1 MRNHFLRTVGGSA
14 TVAGPSDP
22 WELTNMLD
30 PLNSPQPFNWF
41 AGRWPTA
48 GDTVQWMSADGTKL
62 FWINGY
68 QSGVIRSAELSTAWD
83 PQTLDLDNVTTSSGI
98 HTTKRIYGL
107 TLKPDGT
114 RLYVTTY
121 DGDIYEHSL
130 STAWDLTTLSTTAT
144 NSFDASAYATAG
156 LKNLKFKP
164 DGTMM
169 FFVHKAAT
177 SPYLID
183 SVQSFT
189 LGTAWSLGGTITHE
203 ESFQVQ
209 SEETNPTAVDFKSDG
224 TEMYITGG
232 SGDTVDQWT
241 LSTAWDISTA
251 GSHKKWS
258 SSFPSAFHSTITYP
272 NSICVSSD
280 GTKVFVGHAQ
290 VSFLT
295 IARFGTAYDASTIS
309 MSFPTNGWFKDSNVL
324 EGTGIYLKSDGT
336 KMYIANHQ
344 EKVHEYS
351 LSTAWDITSASHDY
365 QLSIAT
371 YFADIQGLFFK
382 SDGTKMYTCDVSRK
396 NIEEFALSTAW
407 DLSTTSWTRSLDV
420 SSTVEKPYGLYFK
433 PDGEELYMVDQRYF
447 RIYKYTLST
456 AWDISTASY
465 DSYES
470 FASIDGD
477 TFSWSADRPM
487 DLFFKDDGTVL
498 FLTSSH
504 NSGTHAGPHRLF
516 EFSLSTAWD
525 LSTAS
530 FERKVIA
537 PISRGTASGASIFIG
552 DDGTQLYY
560 TSGTVTRGVLS
571 YNL

>member
-14 TVAGPSDP
+14 AAAGPSDP

-41 AGRWPTA
+41 AGAWA
-48 GDTVQWMSADGTKL
+48 GQGDRLQWMSPDGTKL
-62 FWINGY
+62 FYMDGY
-68 QSGVIRSAELSTAWD
+68 QNGTINRADLSTAWD
-83 PQTLDLDNVTTSSGI
+83 PLTLDVINKTSSSGI
-98 HTTKRIYGL
+98 HTTKRLYGL
-107 TLKPDGT
+107 TFKSDGT
-114 RLYVTTY
+114 RLYVTTF

-130 STAWDLTTLSTTAT
+130 STAWDVTTLSTTAT
-144 NSFDASAYATAG
+144 NSFDASAYATSG

-169 FFVHKAAT
+169 FIVHRGAT
-177 SPYLID
+177 SPYLTD
-183 SVQSFT
+183 SIQSFT

-209 SEETNPTAVDFKSDG
+209 SEETTPVAVDFKSDG
-224 TEMYITGG
+224 TEMYVTGS

-258 SSFPSAFHSTITYP
+258 SSFPSAFHSSVTYP
-272 NSICVSSD
+272 GSICLSSD
-280 GTKVFVGHAQ
+280 GEKVFVGHSQNA
-290 VSFLT
+290 FPILLD
-295 IARFGTAYDASTIS
+295 FGTAYDASTIS
-309 MSFPTNGWFKDSNVL
+309 FSFPTNGWFKDSNVG
-324 EGTGIYLKSDGT
+324 EGTGIYFKSDGT
-336 KMYIANHQ
+336 KMYIANSGNT
-344 EKVHEYS
+344 VHEYS

-371 YFADIQGLFFK
+371 YLDDIQGLFFK
-382 SDGTKMYTCDVSRK
+382 SDGTKMYTCDEDRK

-420 SSTVEKPYGLYFK
+420 STNVEKPYGLYFK
-433 PDGEELYMVDQRYF
+433 PDGSELYMLDQRYF
-447 RIYKYTLST
+447 RVYKYTLST
-456 AWDISTASY
+456 DWDISTASY

-470 FASIDGD
+470 FTSIDGD
-477 TFSWSADRPM
+477 TYGWSSDRPM

-498 FLTSSH
+498 YFTSGH
-504 NSGTHAGPHRLF
+504 GDGTHEGSQRLF

-537 PISRGTASGASIFIG
+537 PIAFGSNSGGAIFIG

-560 TSGTVTRGVLS
+560 TSGFASRGVLS
-571 YNL
+571 FNL